1 MHIPRIGTFLGLL
14 AWCSLVLTAGTLAQ
28 QQQPAPTPQEPAAS
42 QSAPGAPTAP
52 GSQAAAPSLLQ
63 GVLLSTA
70 TLLGTDVRNPLGEE
84 IGEIRQLMIDP
95 QTGRVQ
101 YAVVAMGGFLGLG
114 EKDILVPWRA
124 MGLARDGNSL
134 VLNVSRE
141 LLQDMPGDEPGRQ
154 PTPGERH
161 QEEAGAGSGG
171 WGAETPYAQLYD
183 PTREQT
189 ISGQVTSLETAPPLP
204 GMAPGMQMLIQAED
218 GKAIRVHTGPA
229 WYLERQDGML
239 QENTRVQVTGVLTEV
254 EGQPVLLAREVRFN
268 GQVLTLRDAQGLP
281 MWSSLRRS
289 E

>member
-1 MHIPRIGTFLGLL
+1 
-14 AWCSLVLTAGTLAQ
+14 
-28 QQQPAPTPQEPAAS
+28 
-42 QSAPGAPTAP
+42 
-52 GSQAAAPSLLQ
+52 
-63 GVLLSTA
+63 
-70 TLLGTDVRNPLGEE
+70 
-84 IGEIRQLMIDP
+84 MIDP

-101 YAVVAMGGFLGLG
+101 YAVVVMGGFLGLG

-154 PTPGERH
+154 PTPAERR

-171 WGAETPYAQLYD
+171 WGAETPYARLYD

-204 GMAPGMQMLIQAED
+204 DMAPGMQMLMQTED
-218 GKAIRVHTGPA
+218 GQAIRVHTGPA

-254 EGQPVLLAREVRFN
+254 EGQPVLIAREVRFN

-289 E
+289 EEQR